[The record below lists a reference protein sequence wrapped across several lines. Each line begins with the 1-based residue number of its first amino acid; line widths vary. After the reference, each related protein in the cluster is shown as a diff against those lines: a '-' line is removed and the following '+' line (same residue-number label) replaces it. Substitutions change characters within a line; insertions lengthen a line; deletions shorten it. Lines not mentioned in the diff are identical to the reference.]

1 MLGVGIPFV
10 AVQAVPGNSINHQMA
25 ASGNKGNFSKFGEV
39 FSKIANNQTAKMENS
54 ETIGQEVQSL
64 LNADSIEE
72 VFELLGIPYDE
83 GLLMI
88 SRDEEDKML
97 SIDELLS
104 NFDDI
109 LSLLNLNLQQLN
121 EMLQTLTGSEVS
133 VQNVWDFIQYVN
145 EDPNMAENIIA
156 NVNGDGKGTPNG
168 AVQFIKLLKLLQVI
182 GEKSDLI
189 LEQPERISNLK
200 SLLQAVENT
209 ISKEVTSTSGK
220 TSLEGFQ
227 QVVKQVET
235 KVETSSPFPNG
246 ASNHTAETRTIT
258 ITLPNTNQASQAE
271 SLVKQIE
278 ALIQRSQLSTVQGTT
293 KLLLK
298 LYPENLGSIRIE
310 LIQRDGVMSARLLTS
325 TSIGKEL
332 LDSQI
337 HQLKQAFVQQN
348 IQLERIEIY
357 QSLQETDLKD
367 HFFNNMFN
375 GKQQSDE
382 DEKGSKD
389 EQDEESVSFK
399 DFLINEEV

>member
-235 KVETSSPFPNG
+235 KVGTSSPFPNG